1 MALVELERKDL
12 RDGVGGDL
20 VSLAVDL
27 LDGRVVGVLVG
38 NEESGLDVAAVG
50 ILALAVEHL
59 LVQVD
64 VVVVDGV
71 VERHHHHLRHLLR
84 LQFAR
89 HFCARL
95 GTEAVGQE
103 ADGRVARRGSV
114 GIRVQIC
121 RHKEISNVIEIN
133 QMNSFCT
140 ARVLVGAV
148 GAIGNAVTEEAA
160 LDASAV
166 VTGEHSL
173 LAEGLIGGQDGLD
186 FADLFLDQAVLH
198 LLFPVASLF
207 LDVESQTGRA
217 TNGLQSL

>member
-1 MALVELERKDL
+1 
-12 RDGVGGDL
+12 
-20 VSLAVDL
+20 
-27 LDGRVVGVLVG
+27 
-38 NEESGLDVAAVG
+38 
-50 ILALAVEHL
+50 
-59 LVQVD
+59 
-64 VVVVDGV
+64 
-71 VERHHHHLRHLLR
+71 
-84 LQFAR
+84 
-89 HFCARL
+89 
-95 GTEAVGQE
+95 
-103 ADGRVARRGSV
+103 
-114 GIRVQIC
+114 
-121 RHKEISNVIEIN
+121 
-133 QMNSFCT
+133 MNSFST

-148 GAIGNAVTEEAA
+148 GAIGNAVTEKAA